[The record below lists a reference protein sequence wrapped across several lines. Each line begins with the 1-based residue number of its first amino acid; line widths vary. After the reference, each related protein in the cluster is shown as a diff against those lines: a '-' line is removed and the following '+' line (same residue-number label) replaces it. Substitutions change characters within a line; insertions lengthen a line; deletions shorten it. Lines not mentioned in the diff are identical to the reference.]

1 MLIEN
6 VYGLGAFLVSRLEL
20 GHPGQGW
27 GGVGQDCRPKMELIN
42 RVGVVQPYNTS
53 TLSFS
58 TLLPPHA

>member
-27 GGVGQDCRPKMELIN
+27 GGVGQDCRPKMELIS
-42 RVGVVQPYNTS
+42 RVGVVQPYS
-53 TLSFS
+53 GKFCGF
-58 TLLPPHA
+58 